1 MCHLRLYDISE
12 PSTPTLLRTFS
23 QDGLYEGIGTANG
36 LLFLVSSGTA
46 DLDEAS
52 GSAAS
57 MPQIGDNAESE
68 AVPAAQFY
76 LSSALD
82 APTFSIVSAIS
93 LADAQRSGVRAF
105 TGTIDHVC
113 VSEQGVYLARS
124 IRMESHGDAYKKD
137 HYSVTNHAI
146 DAATELL
153 RLTPDADLTLQAT
166 KPLAGEVAAWE
177 LNAQANALYVVSS
190 LSSSQYQLFEDK
202 TYGWTNRLDQS
213 QNGSA
218 ALNVLDLS
226 LQQIADGSD
235 LLPDASLSA
244 ARFSGNYCLLA
255 MFDADTPLA
264 AIDLSNPTKPALAE
278 VSGLSELFNVL
289 LPAEGMLMDLSGANG
304 ANGMSLAISTMAMGG
319 GSVSATGLVKEL
331 GAYAGGA
338 VYAAVSQDAAWA
350 LVCYDHTSHLFRLG
364 DAITEVSR
372 PEISVHS
379 GTAFFFDGDYLYACA
394 PDEVSAVSL
403 TSGSVDALLSFA
415 VG

>member
-1 MCHLRLYDISE
+1 
-12 PSTPTLLRTFS
+12 
-23 QDGLYEGIGTANG
+23 
-36 LLFLVSSGTA
+36 
-46 DLDEAS
+46 
-52 GSAAS
+52 

-76 LSSALD
+76 LSSVLD

-146 DAATELL
+146 NAATELL

-177 LNAQANALYVVSS
+177 LNAQANALYVVRS

-213 QNGSA
+213 QNGGA

-226 LQQIADGSD
+226 LQQIADGSG

-264 AIDLSNPTKPALAE
+264 AIDQPDEARL
-278 VSGLSELFNVL
+278 
-289 LPAEGMLMDLSGANG
+289 
-304 ANGMSLAISTMAMGG
+304 GG
-319 GSVSATGLVKEL
+319 GLRPERTVQC
-331 GAYAGGA
+331 
-338 VYAAVSQDAAWA
+338 AAPGRRHADGSERRERRERYEP
-350 LVCYDHTSHLFRLG
+350 CHLHHGDGRRERLG
-364 DAITEVSR
+364 HGPCEGA
-372 PEISVHS
+372 
-379 GTAFFFDGDYLYACA
+379 GDLCGRRGLCRRVAGCR
-394 PDEVSAVSL
+394 
-403 TSGSVDALLSFA
+403 
-415 VG
+415 VGARVL

>member
-1 MCHLRLYDISE
+1 MSVFRSRACILRAASAWSRTATPIKRTTIPSRTT
-12 PSTPTLLRTFS
+12 PSTP
-23 QDGLYEGIGTANG
+23 Q
-36 LLFLVSSGTA
+36 
-46 DLDEAS
+46 
-52 GSAAS
+52 
-57 MPQIGDNAESE
+57 P
-68 AVPAAQFY
+68 
-76 LSSALD
+76 
-82 APTFSIVSAIS
+82 
-93 LADAQRSGVRAF
+93 
-105 TGTIDHVC
+105 
-113 VSEQGVYLARS
+113 
-124 IRMESHGDAYKKD
+124 
-137 HYSVTNHAI
+137 
-146 DAATELL
+146 ELL